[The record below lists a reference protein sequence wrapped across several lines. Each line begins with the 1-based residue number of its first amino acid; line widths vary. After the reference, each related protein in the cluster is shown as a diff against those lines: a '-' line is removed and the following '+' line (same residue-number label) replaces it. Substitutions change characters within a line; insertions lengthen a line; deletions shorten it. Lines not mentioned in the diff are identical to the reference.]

1 MLAVSRRAATAAFRH
16 RGLATVQH
24 GGASFEYQP
33 PDPVVLPRIVRK
45 NNVDLIHDPLFN
57 KVRVKSGTS
66 SAGQLDGE
74 ERA

>member
-45 NNVDLIHDPLFN
+45 SGTDLLHDPVYN
-57 KVRVKSGTS
+57 KVRVKSRT
-66 SAGQLDGE
+66 GQLYSG